1 MICNFCGKEFEEMSN
16 GSGEITIKEYIKYK
30 GYDYV
35 RSTSNAC
42 PMCLDHIFSLYKGNK
57 KND

>member
-30 GYDYV
+30 EYDYV
-35 RSTSNAC
+35 WSTSNAY
-42 PMCLDHIFSLYKGNK
+42 PMCLDHILLYKGNK
-57 KND
+57 KKND